1 MVVSIIM
8 PYYNAGKYIKETVE
22 SIINQSYKD
31 WELIIVDDCSSAP
44 NTFEVLVGV
53 LGAAYPRFLDI
64 KISPCGLDAGV
75 INARALILLTLKY
88 KS

>member
-1 MVVSIIM
+1 MALVLWATQKATVTFVSCWILTLVPGASFVISFKIR
-8 PYYNAGKYIKETVE
+8 Y
-22 SIINQSYKD
+22 
-31 WELIIVDDCSSAP
+31 